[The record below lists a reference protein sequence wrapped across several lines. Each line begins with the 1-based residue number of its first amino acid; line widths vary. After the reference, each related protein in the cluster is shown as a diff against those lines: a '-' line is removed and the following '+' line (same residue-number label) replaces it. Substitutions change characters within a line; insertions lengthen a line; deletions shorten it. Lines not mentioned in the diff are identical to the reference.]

1 MRIGSK
7 QTKLNRY
14 LLTDR
19 STGGKAGFSL
29 LHVSQQR
36 RLTLIVF
43 ASIVAIALIG
53 GAPVLLLSLIG
64 GITVASFFSRSSA
77 NQLLDRFAMSVGG
90 WKPLFLIL
98 ATAAGLTLLLHGQ
111 PAHALFDGAKEAAS
125 SGIGTYIGEEES
137 VSLIDTITFGMW
149 ALAAVG
155 GIAVIAGGAAQN
167 IQVLIGGLVLFFG
180 MAVLIGV
187 LEFTDSLLFS
197 S

>member
-1 MRIGSK
+1 MLRSQYLSK
-7 QTKLNRY
+7 
-14 LLTDR
+14 LLVLSALFSVAVLVGIAGGLPLLWVSVALGITTAALFTDE
-19 STGGKAGFSL
+19 STDQIL
-29 LHVSQQR
+29 D
-36 RLTLIVF
+36 RLSCPTGNWRTLLIVL
-43 ASIVAIALIG
+43 AIVLG
-53 GAPVLLLSLIG
+53 VSVL
-64 GITVASFFSRSSA
+64 A
-77 NQLLDRFAMSVGG
+77 
-90 WKPLFLIL
+90 
-98 ATAAGLTLLLHGQ
+98 HGQ
-111 PAHALFDGAKEAAS
+111 PAYALFDGAKEAAS

-197 S
+197 A